1 MLRLR
6 GECHLL
12 VVPRFQL
19 DIYGRRTYAVAE
31 PTTWNVSEN
40 NLREPDMPID
50 CNVFVI
56 YWRRFFLNS
65 NRRIGRFR
73 GVIFATMRY
82 INWHRHLPLHYVYI
96 LHSIFFI
103 ATKSVSIIF
112 EYVQSSCMRKI
123 FTNGSMLIVMP
134 IDEQI
139 VASTNFIT
147 AIIMFS

>member
-1 MLRLR
+1 MPSTRCSTVSAGYIRSSHLRCR
-6 GECHLL
+6 W
-12 VVPRFQL
+12 
-19 DIYGRRTYAVAE
+19 T
-31 PTTWNVSEN
+31 N
-40 NLREPDMPID
+40 DMERVRKQFAWAWHANWLQ
-50 CNVFVI
+50 CFRHI

-123 FTNGSMLIVMP
+123 FKNGSMLIVMP
-134 IDEQI
+134 IYEQI